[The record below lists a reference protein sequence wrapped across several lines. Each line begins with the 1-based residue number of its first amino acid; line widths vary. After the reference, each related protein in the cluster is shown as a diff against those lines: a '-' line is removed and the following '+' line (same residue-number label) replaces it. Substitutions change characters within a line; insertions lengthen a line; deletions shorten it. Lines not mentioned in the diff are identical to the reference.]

1 MNSKGISPVI
11 ATVLLVLVAVMIT
24 VVVAT
29 FLMSSTQEQKAKTE
43 EELKGIGSASFVVKT
58 CTRSNTTVTLLLDNT
73 GSVDLNNFSVNCL
86 DSTGATKATATI
98 SFDVLSPKE
107 TDTKTAT
114 CTADTTRVRVT
125 SVEYPKAMSERD
137 CTTS

>member
-11 ATVLLVLVAVMIT
+11 ATVLLVLVAVALVM
-24 VVVAT
+24 VLLP
-29 FLMSSTQEQKAKTE
+29 FLMSTTQETTAKTGE
-43 EELKGIGSASFVVKT
+43 DLKGLGGSFAIKT
-58 CTRSNTTVTLLLDNT
+58 CTRSGTTITLLLDNT
-73 GSVDLNNFSVNCL
+73 GTTDLNNFTVNCL

-114 CTADTTRVRVT
+114 CTATTTRVRVT
-125 SVEYPKAMSERD
+125 SVEYPKIYAERD
-137 CTTS
+137 CTS